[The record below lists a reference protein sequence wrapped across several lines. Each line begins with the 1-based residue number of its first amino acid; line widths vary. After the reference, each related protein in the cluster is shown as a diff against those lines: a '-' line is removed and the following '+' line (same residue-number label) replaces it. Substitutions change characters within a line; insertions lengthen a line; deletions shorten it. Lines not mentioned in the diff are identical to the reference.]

1 MRRVNI
7 MRCPSRPRRSR
18 GVSLIET
25 MTAVAIG
32 GVLLVQ
38 GLPALGDYLT
48 NARLRSAGQLV
59 LEQTLYAQN
68 EAIRRNGIV
77 RVALDGSQLQVLD
90 TRPTTPTVL
99 RTVQLPGSVAVDK
112 PATIEFGSQGRPP
125 TFGDSYA
132 VPLGASGV
140 SCDGDTHC
148 PAVRVDAGGGVS
160 LCADR
165 NACL

>member
-1 MRRVNI
+1 MQRTAL
-7 MRCPSRPRRSR
+7 PRRSR

-32 GVLLVQ
+32 ALLLTQ

-48 NARLRSAGQLV
+48 NSRLRSAGQLV

-68 EAIRRNGIV
+68 EAIRRNGTV
-77 RVALDGSQLQVLD
+77 RVAIDGSKVEVID
-90 TRPTTPTVL
+90 ASAATPAVI
-99 RTVQLPGSVAVDK
+99 RTVQLPGSVGVA
-112 PATIEFGSQGRPP
+112 ALSTIEFGSLGRPP
-125 TFGDSYA
+125 VFGDSYA
-132 VPLGASGV
+132 VALGASGV
-140 SCDGDTHC
+140 DCNGETHC